1 MGTQTRQRTSLPTAE
16 TLDDASH
23 MDTIAD
29 GSMQDE
35 MEGTKTTDT
44 VADGSLRDD
53 GHTRRGEPCAI
64 IHSPKGFPRDD

>member
-29 GSMQDE
+29 GSMHDE
-35 MEGTKTTDT
+35 MEWTKTTDT

-53 GHTRRGEPCAI
+53 GHTR
-64 IHSPKGFPRDD
+64 